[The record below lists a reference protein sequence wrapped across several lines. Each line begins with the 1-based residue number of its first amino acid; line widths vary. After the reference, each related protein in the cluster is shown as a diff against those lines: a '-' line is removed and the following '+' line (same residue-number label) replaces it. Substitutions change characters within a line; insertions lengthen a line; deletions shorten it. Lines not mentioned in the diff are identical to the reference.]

1 MNKKGVTLVE
11 LIVVLVIIG
20 IAAALT
26 IPGIGRWLPGYHL
39 RGATRDVVSIMRMA
53 QAKAVSGNMEYR
65 VNFDVAQGS
74 YILQCQTTA
83 GLVNDGDWQKLRS
96 GVQFK
101 EVNFGGGDPNA
112 AIFNANSTSSGG
124 NVTLRNT
131 KGTEKR
137 ISLSSTT
144 GRVQVPGN

>member
-1 MNKKGVTLVE
+1 MNKRGVTLVE
-11 LIVVLVIIG
+11 LIVVVVIIA

-26 IPGIGRWLPGYHL
+26 IPGIGRWLPGYRL
-39 RGATRDVVSIMRMA
+39 RGATRDVVSIMRTA

-83 GLVNDGDWQKLRS
+83 GLVNDGPEQVLPK

-101 EVNFGGGDPNA
+101 EVNFGGGVPYA
-112 AIFNANSTSSGG
+112 VFNSNSTSSSG
-124 NVTLRNT
+124 NVTLRNSREAER
-131 KGTEKR
+131 K
-137 ISLSSTT
+137 IVLLANT
-144 GRVQVPGN
+144 GRVRIDEGN

>member
-1 MNKKGVTLVE
+1 MNKRGVTLVE
-11 LIVVLVIIG
+11 LIVVVVIIA

-26 IPGIGRWLPGYHL
+26 IPGIGRWLPGYRL
-39 RGATRDVVSIMRMA
+39 RGATRDVVSIMRTA

-74 YILQCQTTA
+74 YILQYRTT
-83 GLVNDGDWQKLRS
+83 GDPVNLEPSYFLPK
-96 GVQFK
+96 GVHFK
-101 EVNFGGGDPNA
+101 DVNFGGDDPNA
-112 AIFNANSTSSGG
+112 AIFSANSTSSGG
-124 NVTLRNT
+124 NVTLLNT